1 MNDTRDVELNAI
13 GVLKRREIEARILAP
28 VVDALSREFGREKV
42 LRIVRETIVGIAMDQ
57 GRQLVQISGGNS
69 LQQFAAVLPSWTKED
84 ALEIEVL
91 AQSED
96 ELRFNVTRCRYAEMY
111 ESLGLSELG
120 AVLSCGRDAA
130 LIEGFNSGIS
140 LERPQTILGGALPA
154 EAERK
159 EAGKAGE
166 MAAGAAVPEA

>member
-1 MNDTRDVELNAI
+1 MNDTRDIELNEV

-28 VVDALSREFGREKV
+28 LVEALGSEFGRERV
-42 LRIVRETIVGIAMDQ
+42 LQIVRETIVGIAKDQ
-57 GRQLVQISGGNS
+57 GRQLVQISGSNS
-69 LQQFAAVLPSWTKED
+69 LQQFAVVLPSWTKEG

-91 AQSED
+91 AESED

-130 LIEGFNSGIS
+130 LIEGFNSNIS
-140 LERPQTILGGALPA
+140 LERPQTILGGASHCGFHYARRNPA
-154 EAERK
+154 SSGDK
-159 EAGKAGE
+159 ES
-166 MAAGAAVPEA
+166 

>member
-13 GVLKRREIEARILAP
+13 GLLKRREIEARMLAP
-28 VVDALSREFGREKV
+28 VVDALSREFGPEKV
-42 LRIVRETIVGIAMDQ
+42 MQIVRETIVGIARDQ

-91 AQSED
+91 VQSED

-130 LIEGFNSGIS
+130 LIEGFNSNINF
-140 LERPQTILGGALPA
+140 ERTQTILGGASHCDFHYLRKPA
-154 EAERK
+154 SSRDQES
-159 EAGKAGE
+159 
-166 MAAGAAVPEA
+166 

>member
-13 GVLKRREIEARILAP
+13 GLLKRREIEARLLAP
-28 VVDALSREFGREKV
+28 VVEALGREFGGETV
-42 LRIVRETIVGIAMDQ
+42 LQIVGETIVGIARDQ
-57 GRQLVQISGGNS
+57 GRQLVQIGGGNS
-69 LQQFAAVLPSWTKED
+69 LQQFAAVLPNWTKED

-130 LIEGFNSGIS
+130 LIEGFNPDIS
-140 LERPQTILGGALPA
+140 FERTQTILGGASHCDFQYA
-154 EAERK
+154 RRK
-159 EAGKAGE
+159 TASSRDQES
-166 MAAGAAVPEA
+166 